1 MERFYILENI
11 NHLNDRK
18 DKIDIF
24 ENKRF
29 KDVNKFIYDINY
41 ELIKEDIQKKN
52 PDLGLV
58 EINKLYNLE
67 KEWI

>member
-11 NHLNDRK
+11 YHLNDKK

-29 KDVNKFIYDINY
+29 KDVNKLIYDINY
-41 ELIKEDIQKKN
+41 EIIKEDIKKKN

-58 EINKLYNLE
+58 EINKLYNSV
-67 KEWI
+67 KE